1 MNPAEF
7 IFWLEGFIEDKSFAD
22 CDIIR
27 RKLIEVNKKYNVVL
41 DGAEESTGKNPSN
54 MMPSS
59 TC

>member
-1 MNPAEF
+1 MNPVEF

-27 RKLIEVNKKYNVVL
+27 RKLLETNKKYNAGLEGVA
-41 DGAEESTGKNPSN
+41 DSTGKNPATT
-54 MMPSS
+54 PSS